1 MTRYTKSMREALEEV
16 WANDV
21 AIEEGKMKT
30 IATLFDQGKSAEEIA
45 KKMKLPLS
53 TIKTILGETDIKED
67 TLNEFTDAQIAKLK
81 KEYMPL
87 KGARISMA
95 KANQLRNIFDKIP
108 DHALP
113 KLFKADI
120 PFISAMSVSRMIQKK
135 IPVPKGVKL
144 SAFEQKSWEQVQE
157 ETLEEFTSQQIKMA
171 YGIANDKRYK
181 GGNMTGAV
189 SAIEKIAKG
198 LSKHPDVEK
207 VLKVTNEDLKEF
219 KKMKVTIRDM
229 DKRKQAI
236 TDLQKQN
243 LGVSV
248 TGGVIKVD
256 GKGRDLN
263 NFAKDLMNFY
273 GANVVA
279 EENDIEEAIDELTN
293 YAVFDMSY
301 NSKILTI
308 QKNLQRARDYKKD
321 YEKMAKDHPLLKNI
335 KLKIA
340 ALTRD
345 ASNKFSQPYSYTNKT
360 LTSNMIAK
368 NSSGRPVVEEYE
380 ELKEYK
386 EYLEYMCKNSGQAR
400 TIANMFKGK
409 TGGGE
414 VTASGSEVRIDSAK
428 DVENIHKQVMA
439 KYGDDVRVMT
449 AEGLVEGKGTIKG
462 FRDDKEKSNMVSLAK
477 QHGLKVSDVPGGIE
491 LSGNMRKIL
500 DMQLATRSHLK
511 TEEKEEDMTKPTQ
524 LKSFKDMKDE
534 KEPKEEKKPKVDVDA
549 LKDQIQMLK
558 TKLENEKNKAIKP
571 EPNSETG
578 EVPLSVGLAQKILR
592 DKQEKEKTKMKEGF
606 ASDAQRKAAFAN
618 GYKEKGKDKKEADLS
633 KSQIKMVHK
642 KADDLPKKSFKD
654 RYGKDGDSVRYA
666 TATNIIK
673 KKEKIEMVNH
683 PAKMKYEQISALK
696 KKSDKSGMPYGI
708 LKKVYDRGM
717 AAWKGGHRP
726 GASQHQWAFARVN
739 SFITKS
745 SGTWGGADKDLA
757 AKVKGK

>member
-16 WANDV
+16 WANDI

-67 TLNEFTDAQIAKLK
+67 TINEFTDAQIARLK

-87 KGARISMA
+87 KGARISIA

-144 SAFEQKSWEQVQE
+144 SAFENKSWEQVQE
-157 ETLEEFTSQQIKMA
+157 KEEI
-171 YGIANDKRYK
+171 
-181 GGNMTGAV
+181 
-189 SAIEKIAKG
+189 
-198 LSKHPDVEK
+198 
-207 VLKVTNEDLKEF
+207 KEF

-229 DKRKQAI
+229 DNRKKAI

-248 TGGVIKVD
+248 SGGVIKVD

-279 EENDIEEAIDELTN
+279 EESDSAFE
-293 YAVFDMSY
+293 V
-301 NSKILTI
+301 
-308 QKNLQRARDYKKD
+308 
-321 YEKMAKDHPLLKNI
+321 
-335 KLKIA
+335 
-340 ALTRD
+340 
-345 ASNKFSQPYSYTNKT
+345 
-360 LTSNMIAK
+360 
-368 NSSGRPVVEEYE
+368 SGQENEGRE

-462 FRDDKEKSNMVSLAK
+462 FKTDGEKSNMVSLAK
-477 QHGLKVSDVPGGIE
+477 QHGLEVKDVPGGIE

-511 TEEKEEDMTKPTQ
+511 TEEKEDMNKPTQ
-524 LKSFKDMKDE
+524 LKSFKDMQNE

-571 EPNSETG
+571 EPNPETG
-578 EVPLSVGLAQKILR
+578 EVPLQVGLAQKILR
-592 DKQEKEKTKMKEGF
+592 DKQEKEKQMKKEGF
-606 ASDAQRKAAFAN
+606 ASDAQRKAAFAS
-618 GYKEKGKDKKEADLS
+618 GYKEKGKDKKENAPSEADIDRL
-633 KSQIKMVHK
+633 K
-642 KADDLPKKSFKD
+642 KQGL
-654 RYGKDGDSVRYA
+654 
-666 TATNIIK
+666 
-673 KKEKIEMVNH
+673 KKEELN
-683 PAKMKYEQISALK
+683 
-696 KKSDKSGMPYGI
+696 
-708 LKKVYDRGM
+708 
-717 AAWKGGHRP
+717 
-726 GASQHQWAFARVN
+726 
-739 SFITKS
+739 
-745 SGTWGGADKDLA
+745 
-757 AKVKGK
+757 

>member
-16 WANDV
+16 WANDI

-67 TLNEFTDAQIAKLK
+67 TINEFTDAQIARLK

-87 KGARISMA
+87 KGARISIA

-144 SAFEQKSWEQVQE
+144 SAFENKSWEQVQE
-157 ETLEEFTSQQIKMA
+157 KEEMKEEQISEMKKVEITLNNPNDVQKIK
-171 YGIANDKRYK
+171 K
-181 GGNMTGAV
+181 
-189 SAIEKIAKG
+189 
-198 LSKHPDVEK
+198 DVID
-207 VLKVTNEDLKEF
+207 LTNK
-219 KKMKVTIRDM
+219 
-229 DKRKQAI
+229 KRKVNI
-236 TDLQKQN
+236 TMKQMGTK
-243 LGVSV
+243 LIID
-248 TGGVIKVD
+248 GGDYDINREVKDIRNFIGFKSAKV
-256 GKGRDLN
+256 
-263 NFAKDLMNFY
+263 
-273 GANVVA
+273 V
-279 EENDIEEAIDELTN
+279 E
-293 YAVFDMSY
+293 S
-301 NSKILTI
+301 
-308 QKNLQRARDYKKD
+308 
-321 YEKMAKDHPLLKNI
+321 
-335 KLKIA
+335 
-340 ALTRD
+340 
-345 ASNKFSQPYSYTNKT
+345 
-360 LTSNMIAK
+360 
-368 NSSGRPVVEEYE
+368 VEEYE

-414 VTASGSEVRIDSAK
+414 VSASGSEVRIDSAK

-462 FRDDKEKSNMVSLAK
+462 FKTDGEKSNMVSLAK
-477 QHGLKVSDVPGGIE
+477 QHGLKVKDVPGGIE

-511 TEEKEEDMTKPTQ
+511 TEEKEDMNKPTQ
-524 LKSFKDMKDE
+524 LKSFKDMQNE

-571 EPNSETG
+571 EPNPETG
-578 EVPLSVGLAQKILR
+578 EVPLQVGLAQKILR
-592 DKQEKEKTKMKEGF
+592 DKQEKEKQMKKEGF
-606 ASDAQRKAAFAN
+606 ASDAQRKAAFAS
-618 GYKEKGKDKKEADLS
+618 GYKEKGKDKKENAPSEADIDRLKKQGLKPTKEELNKDDEKVIKKVKDMLKGASDKHAAQAKMIDKALKNEADLS

-642 KADDLPKKSFKD
+642 KADELPKKSFKD

-666 TATNIIK
+666 TATNIVK
-673 KKEKIEMVNH
+673 KKEKIEMKDH
-683 PAKMKYEQISALK
+683 PAKQMYEAIEGLK
-696 KKSDKSGMPYGI
+696 KKAEKSGMPYGI

>member
-279 EENDIEEAIDELTN
+279 EENDIEEAIDEMTN

-308 QKNLQRARDYKKD
+308 QKNLQKARDYKKD

-534 KEPKEEKKPKVDVDA
+534 KVEKKPKVDVEA

-696 KKSDKSGMPYGI
+696 KKSDKSGMPYSI
-708 LKKVYDRGM
+708 LKKVFDRGM

>member
-16 WANDV
+16 WANDI

-67 TLNEFTDAQIAKLK
+67 TINEFTDAQIARLK

-87 KGARISMA
+87 KGARISIA

-108 DHALP
+108 HPALP

-144 SAFEQKSWEQVQE
+144 SAFENKSWEQVQE
-157 ETLEEFTSQQIKMA
+157 KEEI
-171 YGIANDKRYK
+171 
-181 GGNMTGAV
+181 
-189 SAIEKIAKG
+189 
-198 LSKHPDVEK
+198 
-207 VLKVTNEDLKEF
+207 KEF

-229 DKRKQAI
+229 DNRKKAI

-248 TGGVIKVD
+248 SGGVIKVD

-279 EENDIEEAIDELTN
+279 EESDSAFE
-293 YAVFDMSY
+293 V
-301 NSKILTI
+301 
-308 QKNLQRARDYKKD
+308 
-321 YEKMAKDHPLLKNI
+321 
-335 KLKIA
+335 
-340 ALTRD
+340 
-345 ASNKFSQPYSYTNKT
+345 
-360 LTSNMIAK
+360 
-368 NSSGRPVVEEYE
+368 SGQENEGRE

-439 KYGDDVRVMT
+439 KYGDDIRVMT

-462 FRDDKEKSNMVSLAK
+462 FKTDGEKSNMVSLAK
-477 QHGLKVSDVPGGIE
+477 QHGLKVKDVPGGIE

-511 TEEKEEDMTKPTQ
+511 TEEKEDMNKPTQ
-524 LKSFKDMKDE
+524 LKSFKDMQNE

-571 EPNSETG
+571 EPNPETG
-578 EVPLSVGLAQKILR
+578 EVPLQVGLAQKILR
-592 DKQEKEKTKMKEGF
+592 DKQEKEKQMKKEGF
-606 ASDAQRKAAFAN
+606 ASDAQRKAAFAS
-618 GYKEKGKDKKEADLS
+618 GYKEKGKDKKENAPSEADIDRLKKQGLKKEELNKDDEKVIKKVKDMLKGASDKHAAQAKMIDKALKNEADLS

-642 KADDLPKKSFKD
+642 KADELPKKSFKD

-666 TATNIIK
+666 TATNIVK
-673 KKEKIEMVNH
+673 KKEKIEMRDH
-683 PAKMKYEQISALK
+683 PAKQMYEAIEGLK
-696 KKSDKSGMPYGI
+696 KKAEKSGMPYGI

>member
-16 WANDV
+16 WANDI

-67 TLNEFTDAQIAKLK
+67 TINEFTDAQIARLK

-87 KGARISMA
+87 KGARISIA

-144 SAFEQKSWEQVQE
+144 SAFENKSWEQVQE
-157 ETLEEFTSQQIKMA
+157 KEEI
-171 YGIANDKRYK
+171 
-181 GGNMTGAV
+181 
-189 SAIEKIAKG
+189 
-198 LSKHPDVEK
+198 
-207 VLKVTNEDLKEF
+207 KEF

-279 EENDIEEAIDELTN
+279 EESDSAFE
-293 YAVFDMSY
+293 V
-301 NSKILTI
+301 
-308 QKNLQRARDYKKD
+308 
-321 YEKMAKDHPLLKNI
+321 
-335 KLKIA
+335 
-340 ALTRD
+340 
-345 ASNKFSQPYSYTNKT
+345 
-360 LTSNMIAK
+360 
-368 NSSGRPVVEEYE
+368 SGQENEGRE

-400 TIANMFKGK
+400 AIANMFKGK

-414 VTASGSEVRIDSAK
+414 VSASGSEVRIDSAK

-439 KYGDDVRVMT
+439 KYGDDIRVMT

-462 FRDDKEKSNMVSLAK
+462 FKTDGEKSNMVSLAK
-477 QHGLKVSDVPGGIE
+477 QHGLKVKDVPGGIE

-511 TEEKEEDMTKPTQ
+511 TEEKEDMNKPTQ
-524 LKSFKDMKDE
+524 LKSFKDMQNE

-571 EPNSETG
+571 EPNPETG
-578 EVPLSVGLAQKILR
+578 EVPLQVGLAQKILR
-592 DKQEKEKTKMKEGF
+592 DKQEKEKQMKKEGF
-606 ASDAQRKAAFAN
+606 ASDAQRKAAFAS
-618 GYKEKGKDKKEADLS
+618 GYKEKGKDKKENAPSEADIDRLKKQGLKKEELNKDDEKVIKKVKDMLKGASDKHAAQAKMIDKALKNEADLS

-642 KADDLPKKSFKD
+642 KADELPKKSFKD

-666 TATNIIK
+666 TATNIVK
-673 KKEKIEMVNH
+673 KKEKIEMKDH
-683 PAKMKYEQISALK
+683 PAKQMYEAIEGLK
-696 KKSDKSGMPYGI
+696 KKAEKSGMPYGI